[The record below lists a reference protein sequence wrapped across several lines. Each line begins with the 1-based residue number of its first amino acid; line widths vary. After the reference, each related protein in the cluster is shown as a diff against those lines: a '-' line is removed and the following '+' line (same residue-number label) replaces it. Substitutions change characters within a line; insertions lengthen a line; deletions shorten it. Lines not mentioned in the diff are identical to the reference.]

1 MMMNETRTIV
11 QINFTGIFNFELPI
25 FLLLIFG
32 SLLLMIM
39 NLRLLSNGF
48 NPLRSLPSM
57 VVGWSNDDVQQLDA
71 TTQFQSPPIKEVIK
85 SGVVSRFI
93 EILGRDDSPPLEFEA
108 TWVLTIIASG
118 ASGYTE
124 VVIDHGVIPTFVRI
138 LGSPSD
144 AVREQETLLVA
155 RPKSRDLVL
164 TLGALMPLLAQFND
178 HANWFVKQALAAV
191 ARLIHTNDGSVLTN
205 ACWALAYLSDGTNDK
220 IQSVIDAG
228 VCPHLV
234 ELLLSYMAVHFDSG
248 LHSW

>member
-48 NPLRSLPSM
+48 NPLPSM
-57 VVGWSNDDVQQLDA
+57 VVGWSNDDVQQLG
-71 TTQFQSPPIKEVIK
+71 SPPIKKVIK

-108 TWVLTIIASG
+108 TWVLTNIASG

-124 VVIDHGVIPTFVRI
+124 VMIDHGVIPTFVRI

-144 AVREQETLLVA
+144 AVREQAVCALGNIA
-155 RPKSRDLVL
+155 GDSPKSRDLVL

-178 HANWFVKQALAAV
+178 HAKLSMWRISAAE
-191 ARLIHTNDGSVLTN
+191 S
-205 ACWALAYLSDGTNDK
+205 LSCNLSRSNK
-220 IQSVIDAG
+220 
-228 VCPHLV
+228 LW
-234 ELLLSYMAVHFDSG
+234 LLLLVLHIQMMDRCLRMHAGHLHIYPMSYMAVHFDSG
-248 LHSW
+248 LHCW